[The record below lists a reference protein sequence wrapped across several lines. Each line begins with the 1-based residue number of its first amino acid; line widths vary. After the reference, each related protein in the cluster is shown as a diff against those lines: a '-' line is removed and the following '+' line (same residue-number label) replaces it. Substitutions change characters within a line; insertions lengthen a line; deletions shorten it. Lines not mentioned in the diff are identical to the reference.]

1 MSALCRDCDWRG
13 APGPEVDAPA
23 RCPACGSPRV
33 FAHAELDTL
42 GIAHLDCDSFY
53 ASVEKRDRPELR
65 DRPVIVGGG
74 VRGVVTTACYIA
86 RTYGC
91 RSAMPMHTA
100 LKLCPQAAVVR
111 PDFAKYTFESRRIM
125 EMMRGLTPLVQPLS
139 LDEAWL
145 DLIGAERLHGGP
157 AAWTLAR
164 LQRRIERET
173 GLTVSVGVAPNKVL
187 AKIASDLDKP
197 RGLAA
202 IGAAEARGFLHDK
215 PVTLLPGVGPA
226 FARSLERAGY
236 THIGQLAAA
245 DRKALAAA
253 FGAGGLRLHELA
265 HGRDARPVDPGGE
278 RKSIGAET
286 TFNEDLSDREAFAR
300 PPVGLLREGGVARPG
315 GRDGRARGHAEAED
329 GGLSLPHPP
338 PHPRGAD
345 ADRAHRVRHG
355 PRAPGD
361 GDGGPQ
367 LPPDRRGPVRPRGGG
382 RAGRRLLPRGGDA
395 RAHHGD
401 GGGPPA
407 RPLRRGRR
415 GQRPGA
421 ALRALTPPAVL
432 QRRDARTLDT
442 IGGLALQCRPRRLR
456 GWR

>member
-13 APGPEVDAPA
+13 PPGPAA
-23 RCPACGSPRV
+23 AAAGRCPDCGSPRL

-42 GIAHLDCDSFY
+42 AIAHLDCDSFY

-91 RSAMPMHTA
+91 RSAMPMFTA

-125 EMMRGLTPLVQPLS
+125 AMMRELTPLVQPLS

-145 DLIGAERLHGGP
+145 DLSGSERLHGGP

-202 IGAAEARGFLHDK
+202 IGAAEAREFLAPR

-236 THIGQLAAA
+236 TRIGQLAAA
-245 DRKALAAA
+245 DSQGAGARPSARAACACTTSPTAATPGPSIRKASASPSAPRPPSTRTCA
-253 FGAGGLRLHELA
+253 T
-265 HGRDARPVDPGGE
+265 ARPSPTACGP
-278 RKSIGAET
+278 A
-286 TFNEDLSDREAFAR
+286 AR
-300 PPVGLLREGGVARPG
+300 RRPAAP
-315 GRDGRARGHAEAED
+315 GRAA
-329 GGLSLPHPP
+329 S
-338 PHPRGAD
+338 
-345 ADRAHRVRHG
+345 
-355 PRAPGD
+355 
-361 GDGGPQ
+361 
-367 LPPDRRGPVRPRGGG
+367 
-382 RAGRRLLPRGGDA
+382 
-395 RAHHGD
+395 
-401 GGGPPA
+401 PA
-407 RPLRRGRR
+407 AWSRSS
-415 GQRPGA
+415 
-421 ALRALTPPAVL
+421 
-432 QRRDARTLDT
+432 
-442 IGGLALQCRPRRLR
+442 
-456 GWR
+456 